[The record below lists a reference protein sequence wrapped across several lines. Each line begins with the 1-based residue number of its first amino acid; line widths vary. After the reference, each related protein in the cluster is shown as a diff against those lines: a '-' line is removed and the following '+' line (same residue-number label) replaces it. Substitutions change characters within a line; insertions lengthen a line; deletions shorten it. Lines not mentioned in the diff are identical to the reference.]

1 MWNYA
6 WEVCWSCVFFP
17 LGIKSDNFDDS
28 KKQKLHTSGR
38 GVFVRSLFIPYH
50 MHIPSTLIL
59 LHFLCVYLP
68 FRFHSHLLPCLGINN
83 ITICCNKIQVTCFII
98 IIISYLWFF
107 WRWCTNDGDYNSNTY
122 IIIVHDLIRHLS
134 LLFSPNSHEVS
145 HMWLDDCSFS
155 FRIETKADLN
165 FIKSKRKFI
174 WNFCMKKGFFNLRCV
189 VFLFRSCLQG
199 TMLTSKP
206 QFNRKHNGEN

>member
-1 MWNYA
+1 MHGRCVGHVYFFL
-6 WEVCWSCVFFP
+6 WELKVTILMIQRNKSFIQVEEVFLWGLYSFLITCTSPP
-17 LGIKSDNFDDS
+17 LSF
-28 KKQKLHTSGR
+28 
-38 GVFVRSLFIPYH
+38 
-50 MHIPSTLIL
+50 L

-68 FRFHSHLLPCLGINN
+68 FRFHSHLFPCLGINN
-83 ITICCNKIQVTCFII
+83 ITICCNKIQVTCFIIII

-122 IIIVHDLIRHLS
+122 IVIVHDLIRHLS
-134 LLFSPNSHEVS
+134 LLFSPSSHEVS

-189 VFLFRSCLQG
+189 VFYFRSCLQG
-199 TMLTSKP
+199 TLLTSKP